1 MLAAACSMPAFA
13 QNSAE
18 LQAAQS
24 LAWAKRFAEA
34 ETRYRELVARYP
46 KSRDARLGLARVVL
60 WQLRYDEAAARFDE
74 LLRDHATDAD
84 AIEGRASAAY
94 WSGDL
99 RTAVRLFRRIPER
112 DVAAQSL
119 REIAALTAPSQR
131 IEAFALRDDQPLH
144 AARTEAI
151 ATFFSDPQTRWS
163 AALGG
168 YRLESER
175 RGTRSGPYVRI
186 DNETQLGKFVIG
198 GSLGLFEYPDGTRRP
213 IGGASVRYKQL
224 TLRVDHR
231 EELAAATSLPTHA
244 SSTTT
249 TLRWYR
255 ETERLIASAEANDR
269 RYFDDNRGH
278 ALVAYAVAPVFKRD
292 DWTIWTGAST
302 AFRDTDESRFNVTAT
317 SATLDPSR
325 TFFHYTYRGEYDPY
339 WTPVDLREVRAV
351 AAVERRFGS
360 ARVKLQ
366 ADGGFASDRGR
377 GFGPDA
383 GLGPFPANI
392 QPFTFERDYRPWR
405 AGLATDFPL
414 APQLRLEFGIEHSTT
429 VDYRSTSIHAAVVRR
444 R

>member
-1 MLAAACSMPAFA
+1 VPAPLFA
-13 QNSAE
+13 QTASE
-18 LQAAQS
+18 LEAAQS

-34 ETRYRELVARYP
+34 EARYRAIVARHP
-46 KSRDARLGLARVVL
+46 QSRAARLGLARVVL
-60 WQLRYDEAAARFDE
+60 WQLRYGEAAALFDE
-74 LLRDHATDAD
+74 LLREDAKDAD

-99 RTAVRLFRRIPER
+99 RTAARLFRRIPER
-112 DVAAQSL
+112 DLAAQSL
-119 REIAALTAPSQR
+119 REIAAVAAPSQR
-131 IEAFALRDDQPLH
+131 IEAFALHDDQPLD

-186 DNETQLGKFVIG
+186 DNETTLGRFVVG

-213 IGGASVRYKQL
+213 IGGASVRYKQF

-244 SSTTT
+244 SSTTA

-255 ETERLIASAEANDR
+255 ETARLIAAAEANER

-278 ALVAYAVAPVFKRD
+278 ALVAYAVAPLFQRG
-292 DWTIWTGAST
+292 DWTIWGGAST

-325 TFFHYTYRGEYDPY
+325 TFFHYAYRGEYDPY
-339 WTPVDLREVRAV
+339 WTPVDLREARAV
-351 AAVERRFGS
+351 FAVERRFGS

-366 ADGGFASDRGR
+366 ADGGVARDRGR
-377 GFGPDA
+377 AFGPDA
-383 GLGPFPANI
+383 GLGPFPANV

-405 AGLATDFPL
+405 AGLATDFRV
-414 APQLRLEFGIEHSTT
+414 APQLRLEFGIDHSTT